1 MVANVWEPA
10 INKINSYTA
19 ATEAACVI
27 LSIDETV
34 RNPQSEQPGAAS
46 NGLTQQQQVR
56 PRFSMNQYFSFTSM
70 STSRLK
76 RCNALW
82 AEKAARAC
90 RV

>member
-34 RNPQSEQPGAAS
+34 RNPQSEQPGAAAGGMS
-46 NGLTQQQQVR
+46 QQQQQQKMQQMMAQNGGAMGMFGGR
-56 PRFSMNQYFSFTSM
+56 GGRG
-70 STSRLK
+70 RGG
-76 RCNALW
+76 RG
-82 AEKAARAC
+82 RG
-90 RV
+90 R